1 MEREILEIKIANDI
15 ATRIAEGV
23 KMGLEYK
30 SVMEMQFAAIG
41 ASIAILYPQATSSNT
56 YKLAGGHARAGFL
69 EANALEL
76 DPDRA
81 WKP

>member
-1 MEREILEIKIANDI
+1 
-15 ATRIAEGV
+15 
-23 KMGLEYK
+23 MGLEYK

-76 DPDRA
+76 DPG
-81 WKP
+81 